1 MQNEKQSPHSPKSA
15 PSCHASCWQ
24 CRKTAQRG
32 WWGTNFGKTIVH
44 LKIVRNIALPREINR
59 EINRK
64 IHRGINREINRE
76 IIREINRGIIREINR
91 EIIREINREKNRSI
105 IREINRGIK
114 RNIMHVNIMI
124 ASTSVSSIS
133 MSSGYF

>member
-59 EINRK
+59 EINR
-64 IHRGINREINRE
+64 E

-91 EIIREINREKNRSI
+91 EIIREINREINRSI
-105 IREINRGIK
+105 IREINRGRK